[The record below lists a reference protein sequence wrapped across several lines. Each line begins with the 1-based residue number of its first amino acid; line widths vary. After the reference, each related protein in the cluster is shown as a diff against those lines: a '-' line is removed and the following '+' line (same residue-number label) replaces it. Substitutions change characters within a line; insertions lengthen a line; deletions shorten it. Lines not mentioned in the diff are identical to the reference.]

1 MDIAKTGLLIRDLR
15 TKMGMT
21 QKSLA
26 DLMNISD
33 KTVSKW
39 ERGMGLPD
47 VSLLVELSQ
56 IFGVNV
62 DILLTGS
69 MNVSD
74 EKGVNMKNAKYYVCP
89 ECRNLVFATGD
100 AEISCCGRKLTALEM
115 KKAEPDEKL
124 SVEIIEND
132 WYITTS
138 HPMTKEHYI
147 SFVAFATG
155 EKIEM
160 IKTYPEW
167 DMNVRIQKRGHGKL
181 VWYCTNHGLFYQL
194 L

>member
-1 MDIAKTGLLIRDLR
+1 MEIGKTGLLIRDLR

-47 VSLLVELSQ
+47 VSLLIELSD
-56 IFGVNV
+56 IFGIKV
-62 DILLTGS
+62 DTLLTGR
-69 MNVSD
+69 MNIND

-124 SVEIIEND
+124 SVEIVEND

-147 SFVAFATG
+147 SFLAFVTSDRVQFV
-155 EKIEM
+155 KL
-160 IKTYPEW
+160 YPEGNAETR
-167 DMNVRIQKRGHGKL
+167 MQLRGRGFL
-181 VWYCTNHGLFYQL
+181 YYYCNQHGLFRRKK
-194 L
+194 

>member
-124 SVEIIEND
+124 SVEIVEND

-194 L
+194 I

>member
-74 EKGVNMKNAKYYVCP
+74 EKGVNMNNAKYYVCP

-194 L
+194 I

>member
-1 MDIAKTGLLIRDLR
+1 MDIVKTGLLIRDLR

-138 HPMTKEHYI
+138 HPMTKHYI

-194 L
+194 I

>member
-138 HPMTKEHYI
+138 HPMTQEHYI

-194 L
+194 I

>member
-167 DMNVRIQKRGHGKL
+167 DMNVHIQKRGHGKL

-194 L
+194 I

>member
-89 ECRNLVFATGD
+89 ECCNLVFATGD

-194 L
+194 I

>member
-1 MDIAKTGLLIRDLR
+1 MDIGKTGLLIRDLR

-100 AEISCCGRKLTALEM
+100 AEISCCGRKLNAFEM

-194 L
+194 I

>member
-124 SVEIIEND
+124 SIEIIEND

-194 L
+194 I

>member
-39 ERGMGLPD
+39 ERGMGMPD

-69 MNVSD
+69 MNVND
-74 EKGVNMKNAKYYVCP
+74 EKGVNMKNAKFYVCP

-100 AEISCCGRKLTALEM
+100 AEISCCGRKLNAFEM

-194 L
+194 I

>member
-1 MDIAKTGLLIRDLR
+1 MDIGKTGLLIRDLR

-26 DLMNISD
+26 DLMNLSD

-62 DILLTGS
+62 DILLTGN

-100 AEISCCGRKLTALEM
+100 AEISCCGRKLNAFEM

-194 L
+194 I

>member
-1 MDIAKTGLLIRDLR
+1 MDIGKTGLLIRDLR

-62 DILLTGS
+62 DILLTGN

-132 WYITTS
+132 WYITTN

-194 L
+194 I

>member
-1 MDIAKTGLLIRDLR
+1 MDIGKTGLLIRDLR

-62 DILLTGS
+62 DILLTGN
-69 MNVSD
+69 MNVCD

-160 IKTYPEW
+160 MKTYPEW

-194 L
+194 I

>member
-181 VWYCTNHGLFYQL
+181 VWYCTNHGIFYQL
-194 L
+194 I